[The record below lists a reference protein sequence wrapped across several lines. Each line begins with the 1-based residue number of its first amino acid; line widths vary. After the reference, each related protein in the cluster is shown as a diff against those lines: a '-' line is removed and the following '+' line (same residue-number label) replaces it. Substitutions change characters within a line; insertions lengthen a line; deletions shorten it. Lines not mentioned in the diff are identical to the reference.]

1 MGTVIV
7 DPMLEIFFNESYQ
20 LLEELEQ
27 ILIKGKCANQYNKD
41 DVQDIFRIFHTIKAD
56 ATMMLFEDISE
67 TAKAFEKILY
77 YFREKETGIDD
88 ASKINF
94 FIEKIY
100 SYMIGEL
107 EKIENI
113 GDSSGNSK
121 ELIQEI
127 YNYKNSLTNG
137 EEIELKEKEKQVYYI
152 AGKGEKTKEA
162 RKHLKEINNYIHI
175 NREEKKEEDCQS
187 EDTLPIRTEI
197 PKKYNS
203 KKHNLVTNEDMEV
216 LKHIQKKFKNI
227 LGEYKERLENT
238 TIIAFEEEDLK
249 RLKKLEKQLKRWI
262 HSIETENF
270 SDIAAKMKQV
280 TEEMSASLEK
290 EIHLNIEGANTL
302 VEKCISAKLSGA
314 MIHILRNSIDHGI
327 EFPKER
333 LEKGKER
340 NGNID
345 IIIERNQNK
354 LKIIIKD
361 DGKGLER
368 SKILKKAKEKN
379 ILYKPEEDYEDEEV
393 YRIVLLH
400 GFSTSDEITDYSG
413 LGVGLD
419 VVEHNIKELGG
430 TVKIDSKP
438 EEGTTVTLLIEIQQ
452 I

>member
-1 MGTVIV
+1 MGTAIV

-94 FIEKIY
+94 FIDKIY

-152 AGKGEKTKEA
+152 AGKGEKTKGA
-162 RKHLKEINNYIHI
+162 RKHLNEINNYIHI
-175 NREEKKEEDCQS
+175 NKEEKKEEDCQN
-187 EDTLPIRTEI
+187 EDILPIRTKI

-203 KKHNLVTNEDMEV
+203 KKHNLVTNEDMEA
-216 LKHIQKKFKNI
+216 LKHIQKGFKNL

-262 HSIETENF
+262 YSIETENF
-270 SDIAAKMKQV
+270 SDIAAKMKKV
-280 TEEMSASLEK
+280 TEEMSLSLGK

-354 LKIIIKD
+354 LRIIIKD

-379 ILYKPEEDYEDEEV
+379 ILYKPEEDYKDEEV
-393 YRIVLLH
+393 YRMVLLH

-419 VVEHNIKELGG
+419 VVEHNITELGG